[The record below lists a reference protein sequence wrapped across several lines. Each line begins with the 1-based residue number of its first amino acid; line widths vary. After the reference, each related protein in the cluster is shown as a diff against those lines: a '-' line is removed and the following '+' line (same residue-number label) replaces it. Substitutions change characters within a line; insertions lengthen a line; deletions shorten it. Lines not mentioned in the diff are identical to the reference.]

1 MKLTSLRTAVTAVA
15 MLAVG
20 ASLGAGCDSQGD
32 QTGTVNDPAKSA
44 PSSSSPSSKAATAI
58 NTVTVCAN
66 TSSAPCLASNVG
78 PSGVWQDVMTTTI
91 KTSNVS
97 DLFVGA
103 SLVTGLFTSTTVT
116 GNGSGATS
124 KAMAMGGVSVRM
136 VVDGDATK
144 AYPDTTGAGVTFD
157 ERIQTLSA
165 NLGNV
170 FTDCFAQGG
179 TTGTGCTLT
188 QEQVTVALDTTSA
201 HSFNFIL
208 LNVGTGS
215 HTLKLQAQVN
225 TAATAIN
232 GGVAVANAL
241 YGLGS
246 LTVEADRLVNS
257 FSF

>member
-1 MKLTSLRTAVTAVA
+1 MKISIFTMRAVVVTA
-15 MLAVG
+15 L
-20 ASLGAGCDSQGD
+20 LGAGCAD
-32 QTGTVNDPAKSA
+32 QTPDTGVATDFAKAGGGTGT
-44 PSSSSPSSKAATAI
+44 SSPSAKAAAAI

-66 TSSAPCLASNVG
+66 TSSAPCVASSVA
-78 PSGVWQDVMTTTI
+78 PTGVWQNVMSTTI
-91 KTSNVS
+91 KTSSVA

-116 GNGSGATS
+116 GNGNGSTSRAT
-124 KAMAMGGVSVRM
+124 AMGGVSVRILL
-136 VVDGDATK
+136 DGDATK
-144 AYPDTTGAGVTFD
+144 AFPDSTGAGVTFD
-157 ERIQTLSA
+157 ERIQTLTA
-165 NLGNV
+165 NLGNI

-188 QEQVTVALDTTSA
+188 PEQITIALDTTSA

-208 LNVGTGS
+208 TNVGSGT
-215 HTLKLQAQVN
+215 HALTVQAQVN
-225 TAATAIN
+225 TAATAVN
-232 GGVAVANAL
+232 GGIAIANAL